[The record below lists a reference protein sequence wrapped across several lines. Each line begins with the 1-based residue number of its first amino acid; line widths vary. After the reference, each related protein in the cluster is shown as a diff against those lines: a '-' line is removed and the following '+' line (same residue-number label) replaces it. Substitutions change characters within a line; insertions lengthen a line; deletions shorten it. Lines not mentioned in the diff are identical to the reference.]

1 MAEKRIYRVSI
12 TAEVLVCA
20 ESEED
25 AEELAEDAWYD
36 IRSDETFSFSAG
48 VAKHIAAN
56 EKDSLPWGYRD
67 EANPDRTVGEW
78 LALAP
83 AKPEAKAAPA
93 EPTFAHQ
100 TSLKGTVIEVGCDD
114 ETSAWFRL
122 ETPAGEIKV
131 PCSLDK
137 ARTAPLYGPV
147 SVLVLTRA
155 FEAKAEKGGR

>member
-25 AEELAEDAWYD
+25 AEELAEDDWSD
-36 IRSDETFSFSAG
+36 IRSDETFSFSAAP
-48 VAKHIAAN
+48 AKHISDD
-56 EKDSLPWGYRD
+56 EKRSIPWGYRGKD
-67 EANPDRTVGEW
+67 NADRTVGEW
-78 LALAP
+78 LALAPVP

-100 TSLKGTVIEVGCDD
+100 TSLKGTV
-114 ETSAWFRL
+114 T
-122 ETPAGEIKV
+122 
-131 PCSLDK
+131 
-137 ARTAPLYGPV
+137 
-147 SVLVLTRA
+147 